1 MARPCNYNKLIEPYL
16 DDIAQMALT
25 MSEQQ
30 IAETLGVGYST
41 FKRYKRDYKPLQD
54 ALKRGRKAL
63 VIELKSTLIEKAKG
77 FDYLETKT
85 IKERD
90 KTTGKLEVT
99 RVEEN
104 KKHATPD
111 VAALNLLL
119 KNYDKDNWAN
129 DPQALALRKQEL
141 ELQKKKLEDSEW

>member
-1 MARPCNYNKLIEPYL
+1 MARPNNYKKHIEPYL
-16 DDIAQMALT
+16 NEIAQMALT
-25 MSEQQ
+25 MTEAQ
-30 IAETLGVGYST
+30 IAETLSVGYST
-41 FKRYKRDYKPLQD
+41 FKRYKRDNKPLRD
-54 ALKRGRKAL
+54 ALKKGRKAL

-85 IKERD
+85 IKERN
-90 KTTGKLEVT
+90 GNGELVVT

-119 KNYDKDNWAN
+119 KNYDKENWAN
-129 DPQALALRKQEL
+129 DPQTLALRKEEL
-141 ELQKKKLEDSEW
+141 KLQKKKLEDSEW

>member
-1 MARPCNYNKLIEPYL
+1 MARPCNYEKRIEPYL
-16 DDIAQMALT
+16 SEISEMALT
-25 MSEQQ
+25 MTDEQ

-41 FKRYKRDYKPLQD
+41 FKRYKRDYKTLQD
-54 ALKRGRKAL
+54 ALKSGRKRL
-63 VIELKSTLIEKAKG
+63 VITLKSTLIEKAKG

-85 IKERD
+85 IKEKVGD
-90 KTTGKLEVT
+90 KLEVT
-99 RVEEN
+99 KVEEY

-129 DPQALALRKQEL
+129 DPQVL
-141 ELQKKKLEDSEW
+141 ELKKKELKLKEQQIKNNEW

>member
-1 MARPCNYNKLIEPYL
+1 MARPCNYGKRIEPYL
-16 DDIAQMALT
+16 DEISQMALT
-25 MSEQQ
+25 MTDEQ

-41 FKRYKRDYKPLQD
+41 FKRYKRDYKTLQD
-54 ALKRGRKAL
+54 ALKSGRKAL
-63 VIELKSTLIEKAKG
+63 VIELKSKLIEKAKG

-90 KTTGKLEVT
+90 EETGELFIS
-99 RVEEN
+99 RVEEY

-129 DPQALALRKQEL
+129 DPQALEL
-141 ELQKKKLEDSEW
+141 KKKELKLKEKQIENNEW

>member
-1 MARPCNYNKLIEPYL
+1 MARPCNYKKLIEPYL
-16 DDIAQMALT
+16 EEISQMALT
-25 MSEQQ
+25 MSEEQ

-54 ALKRGRKAL
+54 ALKKGRKTL
-63 VIELKSTLIEKAKG
+63 VIELKSKLIEKAKG

-85 IKERD
+85 IKEKVGD
-90 KTTGKLEVT
+90 KLEVT
-99 RVEEN
+99 KVEEY

-119 KNYDKDNWAN
+119 KNYDKENWAN
-129 DPQALALRKQEL
+129 DPQALAIRKKEL
-141 ELQKKKLEDSEW
+141 ELAEKKLENSEW

>member
-1 MARPCNYNKLIEPYL
+1 MARPNNYNKLIEPYL

-25 MSEQQ
+25 MSEKQ

-41 FKRYKRDYKPLQD
+41 FKRHKKDYKPLRD
-54 ALKRGRKAL
+54 ALKKGRKAL

-85 IKERD
+85 VKELD
-90 KTTGKLEVT
+90 KATGKLVVSK
-99 RVEEN
+99 VEEY

-129 DPQALALRKQEL
+129 DPQALALRKEEL